1 MILLQL
7 KDEYRNKFDVNK
19 AWDRFN
25 QLKGHPYGFHVFLFT
40 GIDTIDQNIP
50 SYLSVEIVVWIIN
63 ISQIYNKFYDLFD
76 LVIVSGLNMRLG
88 TQGVKPFGIVQELV
102 NRYNDS
108 NKGLK
113 WLIAIP
119 ENSSWEYPEPQ
130 GGVQR
135 VCSNFVADILSS
147 AGVFDNIQFEPTE
160 VSPYDLYLLNIW
172 NTDPNLTI
180 KSCPIDSRFYGYCQL
195 NGVIEMDLYD

>member
-63 ISQIYNKFYDLFD
+63 ISQIYNKFYDL
-76 LVIVSGLNMRLG
+76 
-88 TQGVKPFGIVQELV
+88 
-102 NRYNDS
+102 
-108 NKGLK
+108 
-113 WLIAIP
+113 LI
-119 ENSSWEYPEPQ
+119 
-130 GGVQR
+130 
-135 VCSNFVADILSS
+135 
-147 AGVFDNIQFEPTE
+147 
-160 VSPYDLYLLNIW
+160 
-172 NTDPNLTI
+172 
-180 KSCPIDSRFYGYCQL
+180 
-195 NGVIEMDLYD
+195 